1 MWLMKYKF
9 LLLQSWN
16 LTCLV
21 IIQPVYGIEGATAME
36 TGEEG
41 NEKQTAGVH
50 D

>member
-1 MWLMKYKF
+1 MKYKF

-21 IIQPVYGIEGATAME
+21 IIQPVNYGIEGATVME